1 MPQAKP
7 LISARRPWP
16 GYLAALI
23 AGGFSTLSFAPFHL
37 WWLGP
42 IAVALMYLGQHR
54 LSVGQSALRGWLF
67 GVGLFGSGTSWV
79 YVSIHDYGYTGVPL
93 ALFLTLLFV
102 GTLALFH
109 AVIFGVYR
117 RFTSSRLAFLSFAGI
132 WVLGEAFR
140 SWAFTGFPWLL
151 LGSAQV
157 DSPLAPWAPIGG
169 VYLLS
174 LIVALTGTLL
184 VEFCRRRWWAIAPIV
199 LLWLAPLALPSQWT
213 TQAAD
218 PLRVALLQ
226 GNLPQLTKWSADG
239 QRNAVNI
246 YTRMT
251 RQQPDDVDI
260 IIWPETALPM
270 FEQQARP
277 FMARLQSTLPA
288 ETSLLT
294 GIVQRDEAGR
304 YYNAITGV
312 GDTRGEYRKNHLVP
326 FGEFLPLDFLLRG
339 VIDFFNLPMSDFA
352 AGADSQPPI
361 LTHGIAIGSAIC
373 YEIVYPDLVA
383 ERARDANVLLTV
395 SNDTWFGRSIGP
407 LQHLQMARLRAL
419 ENGRYVVR
427 ATSNGVTAIIDDQGR
442 LRERAPQFEAA
453 NVVGDIIPMTGLT
466 PFTRTGSWPTW
477 LLSLLLLAPAV
488 VRKTRQPS

>member
-1 MPQAKP
+1 MLQAKP
-7 LISARRPWP
+7 LISAHRPWP

-23 AGGFSTLSFAPFHL
+23 AGGFATLSFAPFHL

-42 IAVALMYLGQHR
+42 VAVALMYLGQHR

-93 ALFLTLLFV
+93 ALFLTALFV
-102 GTLALFH
+102 GTLALFP
-109 AVIFGVYR
+109 ALVFGLYR
-117 RFTSSRLAFLSFAGI
+117 RFTSPRLAFLSFAGV
-132 WVLGEAFR
+132 WVLGEALR

-157 DSPLAPWAPIGG
+157 DSPLSPWAPIGG

-184 VEFCRRRWWAIAPIV
+184 VEFCHRRWWAIAPIA
-199 LLWLAPLALPSQWT
+199 LLWLVPLALPAQWT
-213 TQAAD
+213 TPAAD

-226 GNLPQLTKWSADG
+226 GNLPQLAKWSADG
-239 QRNAVNI
+239 QRDAVNT
-246 YTRMT
+246 YTRLT
-251 RQQPDDVDI
+251 RQVPDDVDI
-260 IIWPETALPM
+260 IVWPETALPM
-270 FEQQARP
+270 LERQARP
-277 FMARLQSTLPA
+277 FMARLQSTLPSD
-288 ETSLLT
+288 TSLLT
-294 GIVQRDEAGR
+294 GVVQRDAEGR

-312 GDTRGEYRKNHLVP
+312 GDTRGEYRKSHLVP

-339 VIDFFNLPMSDFA
+339 VIDFFDLPMSDFA

-361 LTHGIAIGSAIC
+361 LTHGIAVGSAIC

-407 LQHLQMARLRAL
+407 LQHLQMAQLRAL
-419 ENGRYVVR
+419 ENGRYVIR
-427 ATSNGVTAIIDDQGR
+427 ATSNGVTAIIDDRGR
-442 LRERAPQFEAA
+442 LREQAPQFETAS
-453 NVVGDIIPMTGLT
+453 VVGDIVPMTGQT

-477 LLSLLLLAPAV
+477 LLSLLLLVPALV
-488 VRKTRQPS
+488 WKVRQPK